1 MYAQCLLLIKW
12 LKFKKMKTP
21 NQYTNKYIQYLAIK
35 KKKARIKK
43 AKRVHVTRWWV
54 GRLAAFY
61 LCQRISML
69 RTQRLHFSLH
79 SCHLG
84 YSWISLHGFNRF
96 QQMKKVRA
104 IILKNFDL
112 AALVMVSVDCKAVV
126 MYNLIKCWKAT
137 I

>member
-1 MYAQCLLLIKW
+1 M
-12 LKFKKMKTP
+12 
-21 NQYTNKYIQYLAIK
+21 
-35 KKKARIKK
+35 
-43 AKRVHVTRWWV
+43 V

-84 YSWISLHGFNRF
+84 DSWVSLHGFNRF

-104 IILKNFDL
+104 IYISKNFDL
-112 AALVMVSVDCKAVV
+112 AALVMVPVDCKAVV
-126 MYNLIKCWKAT
+126 MYNLIRCCRAT
-137 I
+137 ILSFEWKLCYFYLYRHVFIFPLQNVKKIKKRGWIYIKEINKNHIHCIC